1 MIISARDEE
10 IFKVSDQNFINIKK
24 KLLEQKHPI
33 ILQIAAH
40 FCVYSDLCLL
50 SVQWENNRMKMDVN

>member
-33 ILQIAAH
+33 IIQIAAH
-40 FCVYSDLCLL
+40 FCVYSDLCFL
-50 SVQWENNRMKMDVN
+50 SVQW